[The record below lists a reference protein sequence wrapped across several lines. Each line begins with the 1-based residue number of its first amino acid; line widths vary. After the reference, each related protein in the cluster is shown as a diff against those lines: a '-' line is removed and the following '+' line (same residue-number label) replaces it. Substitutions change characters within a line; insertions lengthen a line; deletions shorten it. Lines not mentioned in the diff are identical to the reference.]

1 MTLIVWALYGS
12 AALCIGAFAYLFW
25 GFQGERLYYNM
36 GFICTEC
43 RQGLHEEC
51 KGGTSCDCQHK
62 APRVP
67 TE

>member
-1 MTLIVWALYGS
+1 MTLIVLALYGS

-36 GFICTEC
+36 GFICNEC
-43 RQGLHEEC
+43 RDGKHC
-51 KGGTSCDCQHK
+51 NDSKRCDCQHK
-62 APRVP
+62 APAPQVP